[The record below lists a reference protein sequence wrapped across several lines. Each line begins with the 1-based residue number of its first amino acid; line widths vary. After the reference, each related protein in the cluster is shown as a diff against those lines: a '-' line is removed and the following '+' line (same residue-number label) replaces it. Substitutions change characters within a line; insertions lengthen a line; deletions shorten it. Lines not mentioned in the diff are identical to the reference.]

1 MCFDSMC
8 LVISFLYFDDFPHI
22 MHSHI
27 APSFLIMAAISDSNS
42 SRLLMETEDKKV
54 KFQVEPERQ
63 ICFLRVFLVL

>member
-1 MCFDSMC
+1 
-8 LVISFLYFDDFPHI
+8 

-27 APSFLIMAAISDSNS
+27 VPSFLIMAAISDSNS